1 MWLKNACVIKKIPI
15 NNAAAAGSDP
25 NVAGFIEKATQTLGK
40 KGRFVIKLSGIPQEN
55 SVLAEGK
62 SERLCNHCIEEFEK
76 LLIKKGYLDHE
87 HVWEILQET
96 DYGEMDYNSYG
107 GGVEHFVV
115 TLYRCRL
122 CGALH
127 KECRGDFCGDPREY
141 LEKAPNEGSR
151 PNRSIHFLCVFSA
164 IPLLIS
170 AYPPIWFSILPYINQ

>member
-141 LEKAPNEGSR
+141 LEITDTDIAIAERS
-151 PNRSIHFLCVFSA
+151 NRKEVYDLWETACCDRSMSGGMV
-164 IPLLIS
+164 
-170 AYPPIWFSILPYINQ
+170 